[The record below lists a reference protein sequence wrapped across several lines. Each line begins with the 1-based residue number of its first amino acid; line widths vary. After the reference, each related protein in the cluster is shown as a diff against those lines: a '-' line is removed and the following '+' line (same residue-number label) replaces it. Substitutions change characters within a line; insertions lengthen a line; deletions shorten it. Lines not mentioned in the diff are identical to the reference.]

1 MPRKNPRLERYM
13 IRPVIY
19 KTSSRFLCA
28 LTAVLLWNEFVNM
41 GGLWPRSRAFV
52 FFGVLFAAAGWLAYL
67 RVDGAH
73 IPKLPKKFTRRRHDP
88 LRAYGDLSEHVDDEI
103 TAFDDLDDDEQN
115 LCLLLADVI
124 TAALFFVIS
133 LF

>member
-1 MPRKNPRLERYM
+1 M
-13 IRPVIY
+13 
-19 KTSSRFLCA
+19 
-28 LTAVLLWNEFVNM
+28 
-41 GGLWPRSRAFV
+41 
-52 FFGVLFAAAGWLAYL
+52 
-67 RVDGAH
+67 DGAR

-88 LRAYGDLSEHVDDEI
+88 LRAYGDLSDHVDDEI